1 MPRYLTF
8 VIALFISWSANSMEM
23 SIPKEVTSTVASAVP
38 ASAAAPIQT
47 QAGPR
52 EAAPR
57 RGTLYKVRHD
67 GKTSYLFGTIHVGKQ
82 GFFPLEPEVT
92 RALADS
98 SALVLELDTRVHKPF
113 EQALAKYGSYPP
125 GDSITRHLSPRAL
138 TQLNK
143 ALAKAGLALQNV
155 AMYRPW
161 LVANILVGTEI
172 EKHGYHRSNGVEG
185 FLLTAAVEQKKE
197 VHELESADYQLS
209 LFASLDDAQQ
219 ERYLME
225 NLEELENGRALQKS
239 AGLIDAWSNADAA
252 RIDVMARELTS
263 GDTVSATFMDRTL
276 LGKRNPEMAAH
287 IERIMQS
294 DQVAFVGIGLLHLVG
309 DNGIPALLRQRGYD
323 VEKVY

>member
-1 MPRYLTF
+1 MLRYLTF

-23 SIPKEVTSTVASAVP
+23 SIPKEVASTVASTMP
-38 ASAAAPIQT
+38 ASAAVAVQP
-47 QAGPR
+47 
-52 EAAPR
+52 AAPR
-57 RGTLYKVRHD
+57 RGALYKVRHD

-113 EQALAKYGSYPP
+113 EQALAKYGSYPA
-125 GDSITRHLSPRAL
+125 GDSITRHLSPYAL
-138 TQLNK
+138 AKLNN
-143 ALAKAGLALQNV
+143 ALAKAGLGLQNV

-185 FLLTAAVEQKKE
+185 FLLTAAVEQKKR

-219 ERYLME
+219 ERYLVE

-263 GDTVSATFMDRTL
+263 GDSVSATFMDRTL

-309 DNGIPALLRQRGYD
+309 ANGIPALLRQRGYD
-323 VEKVY
+323 VEQVY